1 MKKSQRRKTERQEL
15 RVLVCGEKSPRRDTQ
30 EKIALQKTVQTRAK
44 RQAASGKRQ
53 AASGKRQ
60 AASGKVILGLCRTC
74 MSASINLEKM
84 M

>member
-53 AASGKRQ
+53 AASGK
-60 AASGKVILGLCRTC
+60 VILGLCRTC